1 MIERIETIIVG
12 GGQAGLS
19 LSYFLTQQHRE
30 HVVLEQAGQL
40 GNTWRNARWDSF
52 TLVTPN
58 WHIRL
63 PGFHYAGNEP
73 DGFMLRAEIVSYLEE
88 YARTFNPPVRFKTQ
102 VTSVDRNAD
111 GYRVTTDQN
120 VLQARNVVVA
130 TGLFERPKL
139 PPFSAN
145 LPRDILQIHSSEYR
159 NERALPP
166 GAILIVG
173 SAQSGCQI
181 AEELY
186 QAGRKVYLCVG
197 TAGRVPRRYRGK
209 DSVWW
214 LTEVGFFDQIVDTL
228 PSPKAKYAGNPH
240 LSGKNGGH
248 SLNLHQFAREGVT
261 LLGRLNDARD
271 GNIYLAAN
279 LHESLAKVDQIEADL
294 LKMIDNHIEKHGLN
308 VPQELVPQMRDGYA
322 VEEIS
327 QLDLTS
333 AQIKTI
339 IWSAG
344 YAFDFGWVHLP
355 VFGNDGYPIQKQG
368 VTDFPGL
375 YFLGLNWLH
384 KRKSALFLGVG
395 EDAAHI
401 ADAIGSDEESK
412 RSSNSR

>member
-1 MIERIETIIVG
+1 MERIETVIVG

-19 LSYFLTQQHRE
+19 LSYFLTQQRRAHVILERAE
-30 HVVLEQAGQL
+30 HLA
-40 GNTWRNARWDSF
+40 NTWRHARWDSF

-58 WHIRL
+58 WQLRL
-63 PGFHYAGNEP
+63 PGFHYAGNDP
-73 DGFMLRAEIVSYLEE
+73 DGFLPRAEIVAYLEE
-88 YARTFNPPVRFKTQ
+88 YARTFNPPVRFKTR
-102 VTSVDRNAD
+102 VMSVDRNDD

-120 VLQARNVVVA
+120 VLHAKNVVVA

-139 PPFSAN
+139 PPFSTN
-145 LPRDILQIHSSEYR
+145 LPRDILQLHSSEYR

-166 GAILIVG
+166 GAILVVG

-214 LTEVGFFDQIVDTL
+214 LTESGFFDQPVDTL
-228 PSPKAKYAGNPH
+228 PSPKAKFAGNPH

-248 SLNLHQFAREGVT
+248 SLNLHQFARDGVT

-271 GNIYLAAN
+271 DRIYLASN
-279 LHESLAKVDQIEADL
+279 LHESLAKVDQIETDL
-294 LKMIDNHIEKHGLN
+294 LKMIDDHIEKHGLN
-308 VPQELVPQMRDGYA
+308 IPKEPVAQLRDGYA

-327 QLDLTS
+327 QLDLAS

-355 VFGNDGYPIQKQG
+355 VFDNDGYPIQKQG
-368 VTDFPGL
+368 ITNFPGL

-401 ADAIGSDEESK
+401 AGTITSL
-412 RSSNSR
+412 